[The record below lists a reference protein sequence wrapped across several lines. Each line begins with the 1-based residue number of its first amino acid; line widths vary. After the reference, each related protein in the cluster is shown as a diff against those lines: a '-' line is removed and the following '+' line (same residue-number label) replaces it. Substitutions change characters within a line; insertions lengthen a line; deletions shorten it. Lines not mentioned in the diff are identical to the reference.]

1 MIRRPPRSTRTDT
14 LFPYTTLFRSTA
26 AHINAG
32 VTLVNLEAVRNT
44 DFSEEVDRYMESNRY
59 TITLG
64 DQQILNAAFYQ
75 RIKYLPVD
83 WNVHGSMFDKNWR
96 AKNLGISNRLEKED
110 VERAVRDPAIIHYT
124 YKRKPWLAPDHP
136 RSVEWLKC
144 AAETSFFEQG
154 YLDSLK
160 PRVAKPKAV
169 PKTMKRG
176 PFLRI
181 NKTGGRSEEH
191 TSELQP

>member
-1 MIRRPPRSTRTDT
+1 
-14 LFPYTTLFRSTA
+14 
-26 AHINAG
+26 
-32 VTLVNLEAVRNT
+32 
-44 DFSEEVDRYMESNRY
+44 
-59 TITLG
+59 
-64 DQQILNAAFYQ
+64 
-75 RIKYLPVD
+75 
-83 WNVHGSMFDKNWR
+83 MFDKNWR

-160 PRVAKPKAV
+160 PRVAK
-169 PKTMKRG
+169 
-176 PFLRI
+176 
-181 NKTGGRSEEH
+181 RSEEH
-191 TSELQP
+191 TSELQSLMRISYAVFCLKKKKQHFLEIIKNTLCNDIHYNL